1 MAVFFLFR
9 LAFGYRACQKS
20 CLDNSVNHLFDGHL
34 AGIVS
39 DNGLLFGKTH
49 FCLLDSLEPLQ
60 GRPHRYGA
68 GPSGHSLD
76 PENCSGRRFGLAGVN
91 WGHIRGD

>member
-9 LAFGYRACQKS
+9 LAFGYRACLKS

-39 DNGLLFGKTH
+39 DNGLLFSKTH
-49 FCLLDSLEPLQ
+49 FCLLDSLS
-60 GRPHRYGA
+60 
-68 GPSGHSLD
+68 PSRAARTVTGQAPQVIPSTL
-76 PENCSGRRFGLAGVN
+76 RIAVVGVSVSPA
-91 WGHIRGD
+91 